1 MTRPAGEGIP
11 QLTGPVEEL
20 LGEPF
25 RLESITEVPAP
36 DDRPGTWHHYV
47 ILQGTNKIVGVRS
60 GLRPEVTL
68 ALESLVEHLNERFER
83 RPAKLERALVR
94 RPRRH
99 VERVGSESPQ
109 ATSGA

>member
-1 MTRPAGEGIP
+1 MTRPVDEGIP
-11 QLTGPVEEL
+11 QLTGPLQEL

-47 ILQGTNKIVGVRS
+47 IMQGTNRITGLRS
-60 GLRPEVTL
+60 GTGPEVTL

-83 RPAKLERALVR
+83 RQARQERPPVR

-99 VERVGSESPQ
+99 AEAAASDSQQGTP
-109 ATSGA
+109 GA